1 MTTPPVIN
9 PDNIRSRMIEREM
22 RRADD
27 DARRMQL
34 AGARQQVRRDMDQVM
49 GQTA

>member
-1 MTTPPVIN
+1 MDFLN
-9 PDNIRSRMIEREM
+9 LELRRIEREI

-34 AGARQQVRRDMDQVM
+34 AGARQQVRRDMDQIM